1 MTRGLIKQGSSCIKN
16 HISKNY
22 VALIIIFSILVLIV
36 ASSNVPQAHA
46 TGTVSITI
54 TSSPSTGS
62 GYVKVDGSNM
72 VTPATF
78 SWNIGETHT
87 IEANSAIIIVPDES
101 RYSYSGWSD
110 GGAQSHTITVQSSE
124 TLNAIFQLQYYLNV
138 SGGYLATGQGW
149 YNNGTSATA
158 SSSFVESIEGNTTGL
173 IGSWNFDDS
182 TGSVAYDSSG
192 NGNNGTIFGATTVP
206 GKFGNALSFDGVTN
220 CVQLNSV
227 IHSPKTVS
235 FWIKTSDSTDTQSV
249 ISTDNSEEYIYG
261 IFNGKAF
268 YGWHQGSGAWNE
280 ITSTASVATGV
291 WVYVAFVYDSND
303 NMNIFINGMLDSTA
317 QAYFG
322 NSEKANFT
330 QFGVS
335 SYTLWGLHQMFKGS
349 LDDVR
354 IYNRTLDA
362 SEIQSLYNGR
372 LAITNWQ
379 LDSVNQSSNF
389 QNTVTLTTRP
399 IVMDTYHSVNFLS
412 ATAYEVTIRV
422 TDYFGNPVSGAK
434 VTYTLVNG
442 ETVKST
448 TDSAGTLSMIVVPRE
463 FHANISFLGVNSEIN
478 GDASAQ
484 PSVTVKVLVSY
495 ITLSL
500 IWAGIALVVAGF
512 AIVRF
517 YKRSPMLQ
525 VKIDRTLTFVLRK
538 NCGLPF
544 FVICVVLLFVTIVSL
559 SVGGSSLASS
569 VAIYAYYFLIVGAIL
584 QLTRFLKYRKRDAE
598 NE

>member
-1 MTRGLIKQGSSCIKN
+1 MALSLIKQGSSRVSN
-16 HISKNY
+16 NISKNC
-22 VALIIIFSILVLIV
+22 AASIIVLFMLVLV
-36 ASSNVPQAHA
+36 FASSDVPQAHA
-46 TGTVSITI
+46 ATTVSITV
-54 TSSPSTGS
+54 TSSPGTGS
-62 GYVKVDGSNM
+62 GYVTVDGHTI
-72 VTPATF
+72 VTPSTF
-78 SWNIGETHT
+78 TWIVGDTHT
-87 IEANSAIIIVPDES
+87 IAANSALTIVPDES
-101 RYSYSGWSD
+101 RCIYSDWSD
-110 GGAQSHTITVQSSE
+110 GGAQSHTITVQSQTSY
-124 TLNAIFQLQYYLNV
+124 TANFQLQYYLNV
-138 SGGYLATGQGW
+138 SGGYLTSGQGW

-158 SSSFVESIEGNTTGL
+158 SSNFVESIQGNATGL
-173 IGSWNFDDS
+173 VGLWNFDDT
-182 TGSVAYDSSG
+182 TGTVAYDSSG

-227 IHSPKTVS
+227 IHSPKSVS

-303 NMNIFINGMLDSTA
+303 NMNIFINGMLDSAA

-399 IVMDTYHSVNFLS
+399 IAMDTYHSVNFLY
-412 ATAYEVTIRV
+412 ATAYEVTLRV
-422 TDYFGNPVSGAK
+422 TDYFGYPVSGAQA
-434 VTYTLVNG
+434 TYTLVNG

-448 TDSAGTLSMIVVPRE
+448 TDNAGTVSMIVVPRE
-463 FHANISFLGVNSEIN
+463 FHANISFLGMNSEIN

-500 IWAGIALVVAGF
+500 IGAGIAFVVAGF

-584 QLTRFLKYRKRDAE
+584 ELTRFLKYRKRDAE